1 MALLVSVPWLFG
13 AAAASAGAGFTLLTY
28 SKDGDIKLR
37 RERSR
42 TFSAPEFSTR
52 DQAWERL
59 TALANAN
66 ATEVSWNTSLFV
78 ALVSSLVFLG
88 LAGYLRAAPPSAS
101 NTGMA
106 WLIALFSVFAL
117 QDVVNRWKQ
126 AHRRNASA
134 QESVDIIERLRW
146 RTQ

>member
-1 MALLVSVPWLFG
+1 MALLVSAPWLLG
-13 AAAASAGAGFTLLTY
+13 AAAASAAAGFTLLTY
-28 SKDGDIKLR
+28 SKDGDIRLR

-42 TFSAPEFSTR
+42 TYSSPSASTR
-52 DQAWERL
+52 DDAWERL

-78 ALVSSLVFLG
+78 ALVSSLMFLG
-88 LAGYLRAAPPSAS
+88 LASYLRSMPPTPS

-106 WLIALFSVFAL
+106 WLIALFTVFAL